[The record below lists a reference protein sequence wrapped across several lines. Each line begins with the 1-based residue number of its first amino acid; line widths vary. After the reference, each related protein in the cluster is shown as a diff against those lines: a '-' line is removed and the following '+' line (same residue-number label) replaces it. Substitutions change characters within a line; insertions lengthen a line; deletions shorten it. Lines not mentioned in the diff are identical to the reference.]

1 MLVGQQ
7 QRLQDDIREI
17 VAQHGHDR
25 SALIPVLQELQ
36 KRHTTVSDFAM
47 QVVADELGISPGRLS
62 RHFIEETG
70 KGFSDFLID
79 YRIERAKELLSL
91 PDASIK
97 QVSAACG
104 YPDPN
109 YFSRLF
115 KKVTGLTPSNFSSGV
130 KEANDENG

>member
-1 MLVGQQ
+1 MTEMQKLAPKMQEIRTKYADDKEKMQQ
-7 QRLQDDIREI
+7 EMAKIGGFKAFGGCLPMFIQMPIWIALYGALG
-17 VAQHGHDR
+17 VA
-25 SALIPVLQELQ
+25 I
-36 KRHTTVSDFAM
+36 
-47 QVVADELGISPGRLS
+47 
-62 RHFIEETG
+62 IEETG